1 MEILGIDVGGSG
13 IKAAP
18 VDTQTGQ
25 LLQPRQRVVTP
36 QPPKPISVAEAV
48 AGLVK
53 LFEWQGPVGVGF
65 PAVIQNGIVKSA
77 ANISKKWI
85 GVDAAGLFAQL
96 TNCPNIV
103 LNDADAAG
111 IAEMTFGA
119 GRDRMG
125 LTLIV
130 TIGTGLGT
138 AMFINGH
145 LVPNME
151 LGHIEIQGMDAE
163 LFASDAA
170 RKREDLPLKK
180 WAKRFNR
187 YLSELVFLLHPDLI
201 IVGGGASKEFEQFR
215 QYLELD
221 AEIVPAQLLNDAG
234 VVGAALAAGSASL
247 VRPGDRILS
256 KGGYPKKD

>member
-1 MEILGIDVGGSG
+1 
-13 IKAAP
+13 
-18 VDTQTGQ
+18 
-25 LLQPRQRVVTP
+25 
-36 QPPKPISVAEAV
+36 
-48 AGLVK
+48 
-53 LFEWQGPVGVGF
+53 
-65 PAVIQNGIVKSA
+65 
-77 ANISKKWI
+77 
-85 GVDAAGLFAQL
+85 
-96 TNCPNIV
+96 
-103 LNDADAAG
+103 
-111 IAEMTFGA
+111 MTFGA

-187 YLSELVFLLHPDLI
+187 YLSEL
-201 IVGGGASKEFEQFR
+201 ASKEFEQFR